1 MKLIIKLF
9 AMSHKLTWTTVQKR
23 VDDLVPQE
31 VNPRIITDKQM
42 SDLKRSLKKFNL
54 VEVPAIDMNG
64 KILAG
69 HQRIKALQLL
79 GRGDELIDV
88 RIPNR
93 KLTKQESD
101 EYLLASNKLGG
112 DWDFELLKSFDLGTL
127 EFAGF
132 DDVELA
138 EIWDEDKS
146 VEDDS
151 FDVEKELKKI
161 KEPSTKLGNIITL
174 GNHRIL
180 CGDST
185 KPENLKRLLGTEKAA
200 MIYSDPVY
208 NIDIDY
214 NGGISGKQKY
224 GGDVNDTRTFEEYRT
239 FLKKSLEAALAVSA
253 TDTHVFYWCD
263 QIYIGV
269 LQELYRTLGIQNKRV
284 CLWLKNSQN
293 PVPSVAFNKAYEP
306 VVYGVRGKPYLAEAV
321 TTLNEVLNKEMGT
334 GNELLEQVEDV
345 WMAKRLSGKDYEHAT
360 SKPPQLHEKAIKRCT
375 KPGDIILD
383 SFLGSGSTLIAGEAL
398 GRKVYGCE
406 LEPAFCDLVIR
417 RYEKLTGAK
426 AKVKRYEED

>member
-1 MKLIIKLF
+1 
-9 AMSHKLTWTTVQKR
+9 MSHKLTWTTVQKR

-161 KEPSTKLGNIITL
+161 KEPSTKIGDIITL

-239 FLKKSLEAALAVSA
+239 FLKRSLEAALAVS
-253 TDTHVFYWCD
+253 TKDTHVFYWCD
-263 QIYIGV
+263 QVYIGV

-306 VVYGVRGKPYLAEAV
+306 VVYGVRGKPYLAEAI

-406 LEPAFCDLVIR
+406 LEPAFCDLMIR